1 MGGTSMRKALSTL
14 LIISTLFCMI
24 ATMTGCGDKA
34 DYPAPLD
41 VCAAYKGG
49 EDVVGKT
56 VQVTANNDNMY
67 GVIFNGA
74 APDFSYMVVIYAEG
88 DGADEIKAGDKVL
101 LKIASVEESL
111 AQYTVHC
118 TMAE

>member
-1 MGGTSMRKALSTL
+1 MRKALSTL

-56 VQVTANNDNMY
+56 VGKEDAAEGTANDEEY
-67 GVIFNGA
+67 LAHVF
-74 APDFSYMVVIYAEG
+74 VVLDDQI
-88 DGADEIKAGDKVL
+88 DECNIERCPGQA
-101 LKIASVEESL
+101 
-111 AQYTVHC
+111 
-118 TMAE
+118 